1 MWAFTHLVLL
11 LALFTSCLA
20 LRYDAAQVAF
30 NLNENKTATDPA
42 HYWGQWRDHDYNPS
56 PDNWRFPFYTLF
68 LDRFVNGDPSNDDAN
83 GTAFEHDHMANQLR
97 HGGDVAGLADSLD
110 YLQGMGIKGIYI
122 AGSALIN
129 LPWAFDGYSP
139 VDFTLLDYHWG
150 TIETWRKAITAIH
163 DRGMYVVMDN
173 TMATMSDLIGFQ
185 GYMNTS
191 TPFRTTEHKVQW
203 KTSRHYTDF
212 NFGNTYNETCKYP
225 RLWNETGFPVGP
237 DVTSQLKGCYDSD
250 FDQFGDIEAFGVF
263 PDWQRQLAKFA
274 SVQDRLR
281 EWVPSVLERIQL
293 HSCIVIAQLDI
304 DGFRFDKATQVTVDA
319 QGAFG
324 KYIREC
330 ARKLGKE
337 NFFMPGEITGGNTFG
352 SIYLGRGRQP
362 DMVPETMAEAYAF
375 KNDSDDKYF
384 IRDPGHNALDAAA
397 FHYTIYRALTR
408 FLGMDGSLSAGFDSP
423 SNWVDA
429 WNDMV
434 RTNDL
439 VNPNPGGPQGFDP
452 RHMYGVTNQ
461 DVFRWPAIKDG
472 TAKMLLGFYIT
483 TLLMP
488 GIPKLIWGEEQ
499 AFYLLD
505 NTAGNYVFGRQP
517 MSSTTAWQTHGCY
530 SLKTTTYFNFPV
542 ESATHG
548 CQDDSVSLDHRDPS
562 NPIRNIIKSMYQMR
576 ENFPV
581 LTDGWTLQSLSNQTF
596 FIQLPGSGDVPTEI
610 GIWSTLR
617 SRYTEGQ
624 DFSGQRRGN
633 QSVWLVYSNRN
644 ESHNY
649 QFDCSNNATGTA
661 VKALIAPF
669 DEGTTVKNLFYPHDE
684 VTLTASVKRLG
695 IEGSTELNGCL
706 KNLTME
712 PWSFKAYVPKDQ
724 FEGPRPMVTKFIP
737 GHDARIVSKATPGKK
752 GTVPLELHYSQEM
765 DCDMITNTL
774 SINSTTEDRSVP
786 EVDKDSVKCQD
797 VSTAQER
804 PLVGGIPTRWTWSAN
819 LNNVA
824 DGVHRLTLRNVTTP
838 NNGSSTDAVDH
849 FLFRIGRPD
858 NPMVFP
864 RTSNYSET
872 LLSEASNGDLV
883 VSHKAA
889 GADLFRYST
898 TWGSSYSN
906 WTAYKGGETTLE
918 KQAWSGTKRQEWQ
931 GEHVIVQYW
940 NRMTGSSDHI
950 QRGDLGRQDKP
961 ARRFPHLFWQGPY
974 NQFGFDAGIDNE
986 IRLDDDGLWKYHFM
1000 TEWPAIAQ
1008 VNVWGMN
1015 PDGQPDQTGVYGDV
1029 DGDSVLDR
1037 LPPSSLKTVVLN
1049 ITIDPPSPYL
1059 AWQFSL
1065 NDGTYRFNFMPV
1077 GSRWRQLALY
1087 FLLWFIP
1094 VITGAAGI
1102 WAFMKSFY
1110 QVKFNQIGISNSK
1123 ALIPLAVRR
1132 KFKRVNMEKIG
1143 HGHNPLKMFRN
1154 RSMMQS
1160 KTALVSSTGGSRR
1173 TVLIATM
1180 EYDIEDWGIKIKIGG
1195 LGVMAQ
1201 LMGKNLGHQD
1211 LVWVVPCVGGVDYPE
1226 DQRAEDMHVTILGNR
1241 YDIKV
1246 QYHTLRNITYVLLDA
1261 PVFRKQSKTEPYP
1274 PRMDDLESAIYYSA
1288 FNQCIALA
1296 IKRFPVDMYHI
1307 NDYHGCV
1314 APLHLLPDTV
1324 PVCLSLHNAEFQ
1336 GLWPMRTSKEVEE
1349 VCKVYNLPMA
1359 VVARYVQF
1367 GEVFNLLHS
1376 GASYLRLHQQGFGA
1390 VGVSNKYGV
1399 RSHARYP
1406 IFWGLKKIGKLP
1418 NPDPS
1423 DTGEWDKQLPKE
1435 EDIHVDADFEA
1446 GRGELRR
1453 QAQEWAG
1460 LDQNP
1465 KADLFVFVGRW
1476 STQKGID
1483 LIADIFPSVLE
1494 EYPDVQ
1500 LVCIGPVIDLYGKF
1514 AALKLDKMM
1523 KLYPGRVYSKPEFTA
1538 LPPYIFSG
1546 AEFALI
1552 PSRDEP
1558 FGLVAVEFGR
1568 KGALGVGARVGGL
1581 GQMPGWW
1588 YTVESTTTTHL
1599 LHQFKMAIEGALES
1613 KQETRA
1619 MMRAR
1624 SAKQRFP
1631 VAQWV
1636 EDLEILQSTA
1646 IKIHQKEA
1654 GRSSTRPSSLA
1665 IPEPNILGP
1674 DSTSP
1679 PGTPLVANSRSNSNT
1694 SLASHFGSHSRTPSY
1709 GNLHSLSQWTKS
1721 KPGSAASSRA
1731 GSPTRPGDT
1740 PPVPKITRTL
1750 SLGMKAGPGHLP
1762 TGERRGRRAPGH
1774 RRGQADT
1781 QSMWI
1786 GDINEEEGE
1795 YVIPSYYA
1803 DAEYTLS
1810 EDKARELQQRHR
1822 LSQRHPLPPLEPLNQ
1837 DFLSPRTVTHFGAI
1851 RDLTPPVRTPD
1862 LASSPPT
1869 PFSPG
1874 SSPPTA
1880 HDALLPPNAMFSRNN
1895 RRSASGVSILSVD
1908 SVVGDKKD
1916 FKLQKVDPFFTDS
1929 SGEYYKAFDDK
1940 LKDLDGKTSEGQ
1952 LCIEDFLVKSERK
1965 WFNKFRDARLGR
1977 TPGHS
1982 RPSSPAP
1989 SMFQRTRPPS
1999 PTGSIFHG
2007 ETAFGKS
2014 EDMREVSDDDEYL
2027 LGNDYKP
2034 PTGLRKYMQVRI
2046 GDWPLYS
2053 FFLAFGQIIAANSY
2067 QITLLTGTVGQ
2078 TAEKLYVVA
2087 SIYLATSVMWWF
2099 CFRYLKSIYVL
2110 SIPFFFYGLA
2120 FLLVGLAHFAS
2131 SIDSRGWV
2139 QNIATA
2145 MYAIASSSGSIFF
2158 ALNFGDEGGAP
2169 IKAWVYRACVI
2180 QGTQQAYVVGLWYW
2194 GSTLTKA
2201 TAAGITSTTEN
2212 PSNSSTMTAITVP
2225 IAILLWAVGAIL
2237 FLGLPDYYRQAP
2249 GNVPSFY
2256 TSLSRRKIILWF
2268 FVTVVIQNYFL
2279 SAPYGRNWGY
2289 LWSSNHAKPY
2299 QICLLIV
2306 LFFGFVWAGFLF
2318 LFGVLSK
2325 DHSWILPVFAIGL
2338 GAPRWCQMLWGTSG
2352 IGQSVPWAGGRV
2364 AGALVGRSLWL
2375 WLGVLDAVQGVGLG
2389 MILLQTLTRIHI
2401 AFTLIAAQVLGSIAT
2416 ILARAT
2422 APNRLGPGDVFPDF
2436 SAGYAEG
2443 LSKGWFWVALI
2454 SQLLICVGFFAFFRK
2469 EQLSKP

>member
-1 MWAFTHLVLL
+1 MWGPAEVVLFL
-11 LALFTSCLA
+11 TLITSSLA
-20 LRYDAAQVAF
+20 LRYDSAQVAF

-42 HYWGQWRDHDYNPS
+42 QYWGSWGDDHKYHPS
-56 PDNWRFPFYTLF
+56 PSNWRFPFYTLF

-83 GTAFEHDHMANQLR
+83 GTAFEHDLMGNQLR
-97 HGGDVAGLADSLD
+97 HGGDVAGFTDSLD
-110 YLQGMGIKGIYI
+110 YIQGMGIKGIYL

-129 LPWAFDGYSP
+129 LPWAADGYSP
-139 VDFTLLDYHWG
+139 VDLTLLDHHFG
-150 TIETWRKAITAIH
+150 TIDAWRSAISEVH
-163 DRGMYVVMDN
+163 RRGMYVVLDN
-173 TMATMSDLIGFQ
+173 TMATMGDLIGFE
-185 GYMNTS
+185 GYLNSS
-191 TPFRTTEHKVQW
+191 TPFSTSEHKVQW
-203 KTSRHYTDF
+203 KTSRQYLDF
-212 NFGNTYNETCKYP
+212 HISNTYNESCDYP

-250 FDQFGDIEAFGVF
+250 FDQYGDIEAFGVF

-293 HSCIVIAQLDI
+293 YSCIVIAQLDI

-324 KYIREC
+324 SYMREC
-330 ARKLGKE
+330 ARKHGKE

-362 DMVPETMAEAYAF
+362 DMVPDTLEEAV
-375 KNDSDDKYF
+375 KLDNNSDDKYF
-384 IRDPGHNALDAAA
+384 IRDPDQNALDAAA
-397 FHYTIYRALTR
+397 FHYTIYRSLTR
-408 FLGMDGSLSAGFDSP
+408 FLGMDGSLSAGFDAP
-423 SNWVDA
+423 PGWVDA
-429 WNDMV
+429 WNDMI

-461 DVFRWPAIKDG
+461 DVFRWPAIEDG
-472 TAKMLLGFYIT
+472 TARNLLGLFIT
-483 TLLMP
+483 TLHMP
-488 GIPKLIWGEEQ
+488 GIPLLLWGEEQ
-499 AFYLLD
+499 AFYVLD
-505 NTAGNYVFGRQP
+505 NTAGNYLFGRQP
-517 MSSTTAWQTHGCY
+517 MSSATAWQTHGCY
-530 SLKTTTYFNFPV
+530 HLKTLNFFQFPV
-542 ESATHG
+542 ESATQG
-548 CQDDSVSLDHRDPS
+548 CHDDSVSLDHRDPS

-576 ENFPV
+576 ENYPV
-581 LTDGWTLQSLSNQTF
+581 LNDGWFLQSLSNQTVQ
-596 FIQLPGSGDVPTEI
+596 IQYPGSNGVPTET
-610 GIWSTLR
+610 GMWSVLR
-617 SRYTEGQ
+617 SRFSTIQ
-624 DFSGQRRGN
+624 DFGNGN
-633 QSVWLVYSNRN
+633 QSVWLVYQNGNKSV
-644 ESHNY
+644 NY
-649 QFDCSNNATGTA
+649 QFDCSNNLTDANTT
-661 VKALIAPF
+661 ALIAPF
-669 DEGTTVKNLFYPHDE
+669 DEGTTVKNLFYPYDE
-684 VTLTASVKRLG
+684 VKLIASVKKLG
-695 IEGSTELNGCL
+695 IEGSTEFNGCL
-706 KNLTME
+706 KNLTLRAWE
-712 PWSFKAYVPKDQ
+712 FKAYVPKDQ
-724 FEGPRPMVTKFIP
+724 FVGPSPMITKFVP
-737 GHDARIVSKATPGKK
+737 GHDARIKSTVAPGKQE
-752 GTVPLELHYSQEM
+752 TVPVELHYSQEM
-765 DCDMITNTL
+765 DCDSITNSL
-774 SINSTTEDRSVP
+774 KINSTTEDKSIAKL
-786 EVDKDSVKCQD
+786 DKDSVTCQK
-797 VSTAQER
+797 STTDEPPQ
-804 PLVGGIPTRWTWSAN
+804 LVGAIPTQWTWTAN
-819 LNNVA
+819 LINVA
-824 DGVHRLTLRNVTTP
+824 NGIHQLTLPNVTTSD
-838 NNGSSTDAVDH
+838 NQSTGSVDH
-849 FLFRIGRPD
+849 FLFRIGQQD
-858 NPMVFP
+858 NPMIFP
-864 RTSNYSET
+864 KTSNYTKS
-872 LLSEASNGDLV
+872 LLHKAPNGDLV

-889 GADLFRYST
+889 GADLFRYSL

-906 WTAYKGGETTLE
+906 WTAYAGGNTTLQ
-918 KQAWSGTKRQEWQ
+918 KQDWTGTKRQKWPD
-931 GEHVIVQYW
+931 EHVIVQYW
-940 NRMTGSSDHI
+940 NRMTGSSDHV
-950 QRGDLGRQDKP
+950 QHADLGRQDLP
-961 ARRFPHLFWQGPY
+961 PRRFPHLFWQGPY
-974 NQFGFDAGIDNE
+974 NQYGFDAGLNNEIHIDNK
-986 IRLDDDGLWKYHFM
+986 DGLWKYNWM
-1000 TEWPAIAQ
+1000 TEWPAVAQ

-1015 PDGQPDQTGVYGDV
+1015 PDGQPDQTGVYGDI

-1037 LPPSSLKTVVLN
+1037 LPPSSLSSVLLN
-1049 ITIDPPSPYL
+1049 VTIVPPSPYL
-1059 AWQFSL
+1059 AWKFVL
-1065 NDGTYRFNFMPV
+1065 DDGTYKFDLLPV
-1077 GSRWRQLALY
+1077 GSRWRQMTLY

-1094 VITGAAGI
+1094 IITGAAGI

-1110 QVKFNQIGISNSK
+1110 QVKFNQTGISDKK

-1132 KFKRVNMEKIG
+1132 KFKRVNMEDTG
-1143 HGHNPLKMFRN
+1143 HSHNPLKIFGS

-1160 KTALVSSTGGSRR
+1160 QSALVASTGASRR

-1211 LVWVVPCVGGVDYPE
+1211 LIWVVPCVGGVDYPV
-1226 DQRAEDMHVTILGNR
+1226 DQVAEPMHVTILGNR

-1261 PVFRKQSKTEPYP
+1261 PVFRRQSKTEPYP

-1336 GLWPMRTSKEVEE
+1336 GLWPMRTPKEVEE
-1349 VCKVYNLPMA
+1349 VCKVYNLPVE

-1390 VGVSNKYGV
+1390 VGVSNKYGT

-1435 EDIHVDADFEA
+1435 EDIHIDPEFEA
-1446 GRGELRR
+1446 ARGDLKR
-1453 QAQEWAG
+1453 QAQEWAK

-1494 EYPDVQ
+1494 EHPDVQ
-1500 LVCIGPVIDLYGKF
+1500 LICIGPVIDLYGKF

-1523 KLYPGRVYSKPEFTA
+1523 NIYPGRVYSKPEFTA

-1599 LHQFKMAIEGALES
+1599 LHQFKMAIEGALGS

-1646 IKIHQKEA
+1646 IKIHKKEA
-1654 GRSSTRPSSLA
+1654 TRAPTRPATPVGLSINTTDLDTPSR
-1665 IPEPNILGP
+1665 
-1674 DSTSP
+1674 
-1679 PGTPLVANSRSNSNT
+1679 PGTPGLKAHSRSASNA
-1694 SLASHFGSHSRTPSY
+1694 SLTGHFGSHSRKSSY
-1709 GNLHSLSQWTKS
+1709 GNLNSLSHFTKS
-1721 KPGSAASSRA
+1721 RGGSAASSRA
-1731 GSPTRPGDT
+1731 GSPTPDDDV
-1740 PPVPKITRTL
+1740 PPVPTLTRTF

-1762 TGERRGRRAPGH
+1762 PGERRGRKGVGRSGALGH
-1774 RRGQADT
+1774 G
-1781 QSMWI
+1781 I
-1786 GDINEEEGE
+1786 VDIDEDDGE
-1795 YVIPSYYA
+1795 YVIPSYYGNE
-1803 DAEYTLS
+1803 EYTMS
-1810 EDKARELQQRHR
+1810 EQEAKNLQQRHR
-1822 LSQRHPLPPLEPLNQ
+1822 LSQMNALQQPSWPLMNQ
-1837 DFLSPRTVTHFGAI
+1837 GL
-1851 RDLTPPVRTPD
+1851 LTPGKASAANSTHDLLPTVRSPD
-1862 LASSPPT
+1862 PNSTPPT
-1869 PFSPG
+1869 PLSPSLNASAG
-1874 SSPPTA
+1874 
-1880 HDALLPPNAMFSRNN
+1880 DALLPPNAAFN
-1895 RRSASGVSILSVD
+1895 RDQRRISGGSMLSLD
-1908 SVVGDKKD
+1908 TVVGDKKD

-1929 SGEYYKAFDDK
+1929 TGEYFKVFDEK
-1940 LKDLDGKTSEGQ
+1940 LKELDGKTSEGQ

-1965 WFNKFRDARLGR
+1965 WFNRFRDARLGR
-1977 TPGHS
+1977 TPGQ
-1982 RPSSPAP
+1982 SPAP
-1989 SMFQRTRPPS
+1989 SMFKKSRPPS

-2007 ETAFGKS
+2007 EMAFDKPEPVDPS
-2014 EDMREVSDDDEYL
+2014 EDDDQFL

-2034 PTGLRKYMQVRI
+2034 PTGLRKYMQMRI

-2078 TAEKLYVVA
+2078 TAEKLYVIA
-2087 SIYLATSVMWWF
+2087 SIYLVTSIMWWF
-2099 CFRYLKSIYVL
+2099 CFRWLKSIYVL

-2120 FLLVGLAHFAS
+2120 FLLIGLAHFAPTVN
-2131 SIDSRGWV
+2131 SRGWV

-2145 MYAIASSSGSIFF
+2145 LYAIASSSGSIFF

-2201 TAAGITSTTEN
+2201 TASGVTKTN
-2212 PSNSSTMTAITVP
+2212 PVVDSSIMTAITAP
-2225 IAILLWAVGAIL
+2225 IAIMLWAMGLIL
-2237 FLGLPDYYRQAP
+2237 FFGLPEYYRQAP
-2249 GNVPSFY
+2249 GSVPSFY
-2256 TSLSRRKIILWF
+2256 TSLFRRKIIMWF
-2268 FVTVVIQNYFL
+2268 FVTVLIQNYFL

-2289 LWSSNHAKPY
+2289 LWSSNHAKSW
-2299 QICLLIV
+2299 QIVLLII
-2306 LFFGFVWAGFLF
+2306 LFFGFVWAGFLW
-2318 LFGVLSK
+2318 LFGILSK

-2338 GAPRWCQMLWGTSG
+2338 GAPRWCQMLWGTSN
-2352 IGQSVPWAGGRV
+2352 IGQYVPWAGGHV
-2364 AGALVGRSLWL
+2364 ASALVGRSLWL
-2375 WLGVLDAVQGVGLG
+2375 WLGVLDAVQGVGFG

-2422 APNRLGPGDVFPDF
+2422 APNKIGPGDIFPDF
-2436 SAGYAEG
+2436 SAGYSDG
-2443 LSKGWFWVALI
+2443 LGKGWFWVALGF
-2454 SQLLICVGFFAFFRK
+2454 QLLICVGFFAFFRK